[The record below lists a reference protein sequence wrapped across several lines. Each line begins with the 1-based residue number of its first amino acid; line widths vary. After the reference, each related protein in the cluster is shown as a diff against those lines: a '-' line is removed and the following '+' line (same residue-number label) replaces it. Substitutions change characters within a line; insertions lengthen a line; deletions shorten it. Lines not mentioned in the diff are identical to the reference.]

1 MNADLEKLHQ
11 SNKTELEKRGSL
23 FNIGAPVT
31 DSVTIRDH
39 IAVGFGDGTVRF
51 FQSEAEPKI
60 VKAHKGVVLSMAN
73 HGDHVLTG
81 GDDGRFLKISSEGD
95 IDEISNFGGK
105 WVDYVASYKDNK
117 VCSSGNVVYIWSKNK
132 DKPEILEHQSTV
144 GGLAFDNKGKRL
156 AVSRYGG
163 VTVWKQNNN
172 KWTSSNYAWKGSHGT
187 VTFSPDTKYIVT
199 AMQENQ
205 IHGWRIN
212 DKADLAMR
220 GYPAKIK
227 SFTWVGDTPYLVTS
241 GSNDAVCWPFDGKEG
256 PMGRKP
262 VCVANGGKEL
272 VTFVKALKGEKA
284 VFTGFT
290 DGSVLLAEIDES
302 KKPIMIRSSTGSEVS
317 TIAMSS
323 DNSQILIGDM
333 KGSILLSSLWADN

>member
-1 MNADLEKLHQ
+1 MIADTNEFPELDKTKFEQRGTEFKLGIPVINAV
-11 SNKTELEKRGSL
+11 S
-23 FNIGAPVT
+23 IGN
-31 DSVTIRDH
+31 S

-51 FQSEAEPKI
+51 FKSGSEPKT
-60 VKAHKGVVLSMAN
+60 VKAHKGVVLSMTN
-73 HGDHVLTG
+73 YGDYVLTG
-81 GDDGRFLKISSEGD
+81 GDDGRFLKISSDGD
-95 IDEISNFGGK
+95 IDEISNFGAK
-105 WVDYVASYKDNK
+105 WVDYVASYKDTK
-117 VCSSGNVVYIWSKNK
+117 VCSSGNIVYVWSKNR
-132 DKPEILEHQSTV
+132 DKPQTLEHPSTV

-227 SFTWVGDTPYLVTS
+227 SFTWVGDTPYLATS
-241 GSNDAVCWPFDGKEG
+241 GSSDAVCWPFDGTAG

-272 VTFVKALKGEKA
+272 VTFVKALRGEKA

-302 KKPIMIRSSTGSEVS
+302 KKPIIIRSSTGSEVS
-317 TIAMSS
+317 TIVMSN

-333 KGSILLSSLWADN
+333 KGSILLSSLWSDN